1 MAKKRKTKKP
11 ISAGDGAAKVPG
23 WGDLPLAERRRVAAR
38 LIKTYVG
45 HVRFAAGR
53 YNLVSSAAHRALRE
67 RPQIEIGTEDDA
79 LTASLRAQF
88 VNLGRNAV
96 RNNETLNG
104 ILEQLRNNAVGV
116 EGGKAYFDFGDEYAE
131 SAAWFAREFRH
142 WTRSCE
148 FFDGTLLNEVLK
160 IILQTIVVCGD
171 CAVAIDTCVDDSG
184 TLMVFEPDSIM
195 NYPEKDFK
203 MRFPNHVQVQ
213 GRIKNRRGVFVG
225 ICVSSSERGKGVAEK
240 AENCL
245 LFTREPHAD
254 PLDVDWITLGPRWRS
269 NQGRGTPQIASPLE
283 SLLDTADLLGFEKE
297 SAKKNS
303 QMYAQ
308 LIQTAPDGQ
317 PDESTLGDPA
327 ANPVPPGEQDKWQ
340 QAETA
345 EDVAEAVEIEE
356 EKVTFD
362 ELVAAGAFY
371 DIMPANSKLE
381 LLDTKHPNPN
391 MNEFIRLVECR
402 GGWALGLCACF
413 VTGKVDSSY
422 TGFRGEMLMS
432 WPTFQKWQKLL
443 ERFCDWVIVR
453 WFAWMEAQGRVPA
466 SLAVPE
472 DWADRVTWFWPAMK
486 EVNPV
491 DMQNAWTAGL
501 KNGTMLLAE
510 INGPDWKEKARR
522 HAEEVALY
530 RSLGLVHPADE
541 TASGQVVGAGGETE
555 TETEKPATGEGEE
568 WRN

>member
-1 MAKKRKTKKP
+1 MAKKRKTKKS
-11 ISAGDGAAKVPG
+11 ILAGDGAAKVPG

-67 RPQIEIGTEDDA
+67 RPQIEVGTEDDA

-203 MRFPNHVQVQ
+203 TRFPNHVQVQ

-240 AENCL
+240 AKNCL

-362 ELVAAGAFY
+362 ELAAAGAFY

-402 GGWALGLCACF
+402 GGWALGLCSCF

-472 DWADRVTWFWPAMK
+472 DWVDRVTWFWPAMK

-530 RSLGLVHPADE
+530 RSLGLIHPADE
-541 TASGQVVGAGGETE
+541 TASGQVVGAGKGAETE

-568 WRN
+568 